1 MNVWQRLW
9 QQRPPNLKESL
20 HTHDGGRRKL
30 RHRRGPTTI
39 RNNSKTHMRHW
50 ATALT
55 TIRREAQ
62 KAAAAASSLSGLAAA
77 AAVFEGFHP
86 HITHK
91 VYSFLLTASTLPL
104 AVAATSSSVTTLQR
118 SESTHWIV
126 GTSVPPSQII
136 SESTCGRSR
145 RFSHLKKTEVRG
157 RNTHRPQ
164 WWPAEDDVNCVEF
177 ERLHYFWIRTNSQ
190 NGQTKFQIEERFIR
204 KTKSRDLL

>member
-1 MNVWQRLW
+1 MKKSSTRGGWRSSRRSSRVSLKRCWRAFKMNVWLWQRLW
-9 QQRPPNLKESL
+9 RQRPLNLKESL
-20 HTHDGGRRKL
+20 HTHDGSIRNDGT
-30 RHRRGPTTI
+30 RGTTI
-39 RNNSKTHMRHW
+39 QNNSKAHMRHC

-62 KAAAAASSLSGLAAA
+62 KAEAAASSLHGLAAA
-77 AAVFEGFHP
+77 AAEFEGFHP

-118 SESTHWIV
+118 SECTHWIV

-136 SESTCGRSR
+136 SESTCGRGR

-157 RNTHRPQ
+157 RNTPIDLNGGQ
-164 WWPAEDDVNCVEF
+164 Q
-177 ERLHYFWIRTNSQ
+177 RTT
-190 NGQTKFQIEERFIR
+190 GIA
-204 KTKSRDLL
+204 